1 MQYSALHPS
10 LVSYVEKEIIPRYT
24 AFDKAHNLNHV
35 QTVIQESVTL
45 ASHYEVDMNM
55 VYVIAAYHDTGLV
68 EGREFHHL
76 ASGKILTDDSRL
88 KEWFTEEQILIMKEA
103 VEDHRAS
110 ADMNPE
116 RYTVRLLQ
124 KQIVSLIL
132 SSPCVVPYNM
142 AANIIL

>member
-1 MQYSALHPS
+1 M
-10 LVSYVEKEIIPRYT
+10 
-24 AFDKAHNLNHV
+24 

-110 ADMNPE
+110 ADYEP
-116 RYTVRLLQ
+116 RTIYGKIVQ

-132 SSPCVVPYNM
+132 SSPASYRTIWPRT
-142 AANIIL
+142 LSFEG